1 MPEPYYEDDL
11 VVLYHGDCMDPEL
24 LALWTAADVLITDP
38 PYGTNLGLNGKN
50 AKGGYGRRQNNAGTG
65 TARSDIAPGDG
76 FLIQGD
82 DDTGVRDAALAAW
95 GSRPGLVFG
104 SPRLP
109 DPPLGAGIADRLVWD
124 KKRPGLN
131 GGPWRYRHES
141 IYVTPGFVRTSDAAV
156 SILTAFPDQSDHM
169 HAKPLAL
176 MLGLVE
182 AAPPGLIADPFT
194 GSGST
199 LVAASQLGRRAI
211 GVEIEEH
218 FCELL
223 AKRLGQRAWN
233 LTELEDDPVVAL
245 YDAIPYE
252 GYDNPD
258 FPNPT
263 M

>member
-1 MPEPYYEDDL
+1 MIEPYYQDDL
-11 VVLYHGDCMDPEL
+11 VTLYLGDCLSDEILP
-24 LALWTAADVLITDP
+24 LWTQAQVLITDP

-65 TARSDIAPGDG
+65 TARADIEPGDG

-82 DDTGVRDAALAAW
+82 DDTGVRDRALEAW
-95 GSRPGLVFG
+95 GRRPALVFG

-109 DPPLGAGIADRLVWD
+109 DPPLGGGIADRLVWD

-156 SILTAFPDQSDHM
+156 SILTAFPDQTDHM

-182 AAPPGLIADPFT
+182 AAPPGLIADPFA

-199 LVAASQLGRRAI
+199 LVAASQLGRHAI

-233 LTELEDDPVVAL
+233 LMELEDDPVLAL
-245 YDAIPYE
+245 YEDGE
-252 GYDNPD
+252 GLD
-258 FPNPT
+258 T
-263 M
+263 